1 MRASRFQRAAALLGV
16 AGLSLVAC
24 GTDDDDEAASQ
35 ATTGGTPTTAQAP
48 GARADVVDGQGRALG
63 QVTFAEA
70 GGRVVVEASL
80 RGLPPGFHGF
90 HIHATGKCEPPFTT
104 AGGHL
109 AIGDQ
114 GHPSHAGD
122 QPVLLVLADGSTELH
137 FATDRYRLTDLL
149 AAEGRAVIVH
159 AAADNYG
166 NVPTRYA
173 PAVDDNTTRTG
184 DAGDRLGCGVIKRP

>member
-1 MRASRFQRAAALLGV
+1 MRASRFRRAVALLGV
-16 AGLSLVAC
+16 AGLSLAAC
-24 GTDDDDEAASQ
+24 GTDDDEEAASQ
-35 ATTGGTPTTAQAP
+35 SATSTTAQAA
-48 GARADVVDGQGRALG
+48 GARADVVDGQGGALG
-63 QVTFAEA
+63 QVTFTEA
-70 GGRVVVEASL
+70 GGRVVVDGSL

-90 HIHATGKCEPPFTT
+90 HIHATGKCEPSFTT
-104 AGGHL
+104 SGGHL

-122 QPVLLVLADGSTELH
+122 QPVLLVLGDGSAELR

-173 PAVDDNTTRTG
+173 AAVDENTTRTG

>member
-1 MRASRFQRAAALLGV
+1 MRTSRFRTAVALLGV

-24 GTDDDDEAASQ
+24 GDDEEEAASQ
-35 ATTGGTPTTAQAP
+35 PATTGVTTTTAQAV
-48 GARADVVDGQGRALG
+48 GARADLVDGQGRALG
-63 QVTFAEA
+63 QVTFTEA
-70 GGRVVVEASL
+70 GGRVVVDASL

-122 QPVLLVLADGSTELH
+122 QPVLLVLADGSAELR

-149 AAEGRAVIVH
+149 GAEGRAVIVH

-166 NVPTRYA
+166 NVPSRYA
-173 PAVDDNTTRTG
+173 PAVDENTARTG
-184 DAGDRLGCGVIKRP
+184 DAGDRSGCGVIKRP